1 MKKFFL
7 LGFKKEQI
15 NLIYNKFKKHQFFYK
30 ENNFNNEISN
40 CDALIAITR
49 EKIDTFVSE
58 LDFLKLPKIKWIH
71 LPGAGM
77 DKYFFL
83 KKAKNINFTNGKIIQ
98 GIEVADHAM
107 ALLLSITRNI
117 FFITKFGSNKKFI
130 SRPIELRGKKA
141 LILGYGGIGRCL
153 AERAFAF
160 GMKIK
165 VVNYI
170 YTPYSNIVSNFYLS
184 EDLNKAINDT
194 DVLFITSPLKGDTR
208 KIINEKII
216 KKLNQNSI
224 IINVSR
230 GEILCT
236 RSLVKYL
243 KNGHLKGC
251 GLDVTYPEPLPKN
264 HPLNKMHNAIITPHI
279 AGISDN
285 LSKRTIELIMNNIR
299 RFVNKK
305 KLINQVDLDLEI

>member
-7 LGFKKEQI
+7 LGFKKDQI
-15 NLIYNKFKKHQFFYK
+15 NLISNKFKKHQFFFK
-30 ENNFNNEISN
+30 ENNFNNEVSG
-40 CDALIAITR
+40 CDAIIAITR
-49 EKIDTFVSE
+49 EKIDTCISK
-58 LDFLKLPKIKWIH
+58 LDFSKLPQIKWIH

-77 DKYFFL
+77 DKYYFL
-83 KKAKNINFTNGKIIQ
+83 KKTKNINFTSGKIIQ

-107 ALLLSITRNI
+107 ALLLSITRNV
-117 FFITKFGSNKKFI
+117 FFVAKFGLSKKFI
-130 SRPIELRGKKA
+130 SRPVELRGKKA

-165 VVNYI
+165 VVNYN
-170 YTPYSNIVSNFYLS
+170 YAPYSNAVSKFYLS
-184 EDLNKAINDT
+184 EDLGKAISDT
-194 DVLFITSPLKGDTR
+194 DILFITSPLKGDTK
-208 KIINEKII
+208 KIINDKII

-236 RSLVKYL
+236 KSLIKYL
-243 KNGHLKGC
+243 RSGHLKAC
-251 GLDVTYPEPLPKN
+251 GLDVTHPEPLPKN
-264 HPLNKMHNAIITPHI
+264 HPLNKMHNVVITPHI

-285 LSKRTIELIMNNIR
+285 LSKRTMELILNNIR
-299 RFVNKK
+299 RFVHKK

>member
-7 LGFKKEQI
+7 LGFKKDQI
-15 NLIYNKFKKHQFFYK
+15 NLISNKFKKHQFFFK
-30 ENNFNNEISN
+30 ENKFYNEVSG
-40 CDALIAITR
+40 CDAIIAITR
-49 EKIDTFVSE
+49 EKIDTCVSK
-58 LDFLKLPKIKWIH
+58 LDFSKLPQIKWIH

-77 DKYFFL
+77 DKYYFI
-83 KKAKNINFTNGKIIQ
+83 KKTKNINFTNGKIIQ

-107 ALLLSITRNI
+107 ALLLSITRNV
-117 FFITKFGSNKKFI
+117 FFVAKFGLSKKFI
-130 SRPIELRGKKA
+130 SRPVELRGKKA

-170 YTPYSNIVSNFYLS
+170 YAPYSNAVSKFYLS
-184 EDLNKAINDT
+184 EDLGKAISDT
-194 DVLFITSPLKGDTR
+194 DILFITSPLKGDTK
-208 KIINEKII
+208 KIINDKII

-236 RSLVKYL
+236 KSLMKYL

-251 GLDVTYPEPLPKN
+251 GLDVTHPEPLPKN
-264 HPLNKMHNAIITPHI
+264 HPLNKMHNVVITPHI

-285 LSKRTIELIMNNIR
+285 LSKRTMELILNNIR
-299 RFVNKK
+299 RFVHKK